1 MKKVLLLFLT
11 LCCLCGTAWAADTHY
26 VNEKYGFSLLIP
38 QEFKSS
44 SFEAPFAL
52 GAYTNEKI
60 FLQLRYIT
68 PQAGYSGTNFGNVT
82 KKEIDDFIKRQ
93 RFVAAINTNKF
104 SYLQHDTHVTAN
116 NFPYLWAMFV
126 SDMPM
131 GGQHFRTFLLKNYFF
146 NKDII
151 IEMDFII
158 PEDEM
163 KNSTSTINNIVNSMA
178 FKNPAL
184 TNK

>member
-1 MKKVLLLFLT
+1 MLLLI
-11 LCCLCGTAWAADTHY
+11 LCCFCSNVWAGDNRY
-26 VNEKYGFSLLIP
+26 VNEKYGFSLTMP
-38 QEFKSS
+38 QEFKTS

-82 KKEIDDFIKRQ
+82 KKEIEDFIKRQ

-104 SYLQHDTHVTAN
+104 TYLQHDTHETTQK
-116 NFPYLWAMFV
+116 FPYLWAMFV
-126 SDMPM
+126 SDMPI
-131 GGQHFRTFLLKNYFF
+131 GEQHFRTFLLKNYFF

-151 IEMDFII
+151 IELAFII
-158 PEDEM
+158 PDNVMES
-163 KNSTSTINNIVNSMA
+163 STGTINSIVNSMT
-178 FKNPAL
+178 FKNSL
-184 TNK
+184 LINK